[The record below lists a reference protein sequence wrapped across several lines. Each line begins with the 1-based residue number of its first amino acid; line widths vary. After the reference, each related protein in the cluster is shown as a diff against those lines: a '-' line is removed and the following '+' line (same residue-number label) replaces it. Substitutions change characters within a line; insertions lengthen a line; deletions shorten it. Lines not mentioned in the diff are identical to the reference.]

1 MSITPCV
8 LTALLS
14 FTAVTLNILTIF
26 AVKRTVALSKN
37 LKLLLLN
44 LVFSDTGVG
53 LLVQPLYFAL
63 LMMEM
68 DQMDPSSLSSIAT
81 YNAYLVTLNFF
92 VASSFLGVTSL
103 TADRFLAVHLH
114 LRYQELVTYKRVVA
128 VVTSIWVFSAFLSLL
143 SHWREMEAEYLYL
156 FCQFFCLVATAF
168 FNLKLYSAVKQH
180 TKQINTLQTYPGD
193 QDSDKDRALRTERL
207 KKSAVMIFCVY
218 LVLLVCF
225 LPNLIAGF
233 IERASNSVLS
243 NERNKLGFMVI
254 DMLIFLNSCIN
265 PVIYCWKMK
274 YIRHAVKNILRKIV
288 LRTDSGNVYAE
299 GGSFL

>member
-128 VVTSIWVFSAFLSLL
+128 VVTSIWLFSAFLSLL
-143 SHWREMEAEYLYL
+143 PL
-156 FCQFFCLVATAF
+156 
-168 FNLKLYSAVKQH
+168 
-180 TKQINTLQTYPGD
+180 
-193 QDSDKDRALRTERL
+193 
-207 KKSAVMIFCVY
+207 
-218 LVLLVCF
+218 
-225 LPNLIAGF
+225 
-233 IERASNSVLS
+233 
-243 NERNKLGFMVI
+243 
-254 DMLIFLNSCIN
+254 
-265 PVIYCWKMK
+265 
-274 YIRHAVKNILRKIV
+274 
-288 LRTDSGNVYAE
+288 
-299 GGSFL
+299 